1 MTRALRLAI
10 VFVLGVLLA
19 SGAVAPLFAQ
29 VTPPATAPGPPPGQL
44 PPGIN
49 AGPNVVPKAGVCP
62 LPILP
67 AIPKYED
74 TAYYANADVPHG
86 KVEVASY
93 KNSAGV
99 DTTMH
104 VYLPP
109 GYDAGGAATAASMA
123 SYPVLYLN
131 HGGGGNDGSWTD
143 TSARG
148 GSAQFI
154 MDNLI
159 ATGKTKLMIV
169 VMPNTSKCASGIP
182 SAPGKDDACTREY
195 LTSVIPYVESHY
207 RAKADRADRAIAGL
221 SMGGFVVMNTG
232 LPHLDT
238 FSELYVYSSGYFPDQ
253 IKAFED
259 NFSGMLKDPATND
272 LFRVPFYMSAG
283 ETDIALKNGQA
294 VMAIIN
300 KYGVRNFWVL
310 STGGHEWANWRR
322 SLYQTAQ
329 IMFPECGGK

>member
-1 MTRALRLAI
+1 MCLILGWLACPP
-10 VFVLGVLLA
+10 V
-19 SGAVAPLFAQ
+19 PAQ
-29 VTPPATAPGPPPGQL
+29 TTVPGPPVGQL
-44 PPGIN
+44 PPGIS
-49 AGPNVVPKAGVCP
+49 AGPNVVPKPGVCP

-67 AIPKYED
+67 AIPKYEE

-86 KVEVASY
+86 HVDVASY
-93 KNSAGV
+93 KSSAGV
-99 DTTMH
+99 DMTMR

-109 GYDAGGAATAASMA
+109 GYDATGGASASPAATA

-131 HGGGGNDGSWTD
+131 HGGGGNDASWTD
-143 TSARG
+143 TTGHG

-154 MDNLI
+154 LDNLI
-159 ATGKTKLMIV
+159 AAGKAKPMIV

-182 SAPGKDDACTREY
+182 SAPGKDDACTQEY
-195 LTSVIPYVESHY
+195 LKDVIPYVESHY
-207 RAKADRADRAIAGL
+207 RVKTDRADRAIAGL

-238 FSELYVYSSGYFPDQ
+238 FSELFVYSSGYFPDH
-253 IKAFED
+253 IKEFED
-259 NFSGMLKDPATND
+259 NFQGMLKDPATND
-272 LFRVPFYMSAG
+272 LLRVPFYMSAG

-294 VMAIIN
+294 VMAILN
-300 KYGVRNFWVL
+300 KNGVRNFWVL
-310 STGGHEWANWRR
+310 SSGGHEWANWRR

>member
-1 MTRALRLAI
+1 MMRNLKFTALSVAGLLVAI
-10 VFVLGVLLA
+10 GSLMPARGQA
-19 SGAVAPLFAQ
+19 
-29 VTPPATAPGPPPGQL
+29 TTPATVPGPPPGQL
-44 PPGIN
+44 PPGISP
-49 AGPNVVPKAGVCP
+49 GPNVVPKAGVCP

-67 AIPKYED
+67 AIPKYDE
-74 TAYYANADVPHG
+74 TAYYANAEVPHG
-86 KVEVASY
+86 KVDVASY

-109 GYDAGGAATAASMA
+109 GYDAGATAT
-123 SYPVLYLN
+123 YPVLYLN

-143 TSARG
+143 TSSRG

-154 MDNLI
+154 LDNLI
-159 ATGKTKLMIV
+159 AAGKAKPMIV
-169 VMPNTSKCASGIP
+169 AMPNTSKCASGIP
-182 SAPGKDDACTREY
+182 SAPGKDDACTQEY
-195 LTSVIPYVESHY
+195 LKDIIPYVESHY
-207 RAKADRADRAIAGL
+207 HAKAGRANRAIAGL

-238 FSELYVYSSGYFPDQ
+238 FSELFVYSSGYFPDQ

-259 NFSGMLKDPATND
+259 NFQGMLKDPATND

-294 VMAIIN
+294 VMAIVN

-310 STGGHEWANWRR
+310 SSGGHEWTNWRR